1 MKADYCADWL
11 KVSIA
16 NAEGDIYHEVVFKD
30 VMMNG
35 GPEGFDEL
43 NYDTT
48 EAVQI
53 TVKFVSD
60 WWQETIL

>member
-1 MKADYCADWL
+1 
-11 KVSIA
+11 
-16 NAEGDIYHEVVFKD
+16 
-30 VMMNG
+30 MMNG

-53 TVKFVSD
+53 SVKFVSD